1 MKKITILF
9 AILLCVSML
18 LGSCM
23 MGGGPDI
30 TLPAYSERTTDTVAS
45 SDSDEP
51 TGTAENT
58 DDETTSVPGDET
70 TAAPSTDETTDSV
83 TSTEPPEQTTDAG
96 TTSDGYGLV
105 GASDA
110 VDSSFFDDVAFIG
123 DSISLKLK
131 TYCMNGALGKAQFF
145 TVGSFSLVNA
155 LTPVSANSCHP
166 SYRGEKMLAEDCI
179 AKSGAKKV
187 YIMLGMN
194 DLAYGIDSTIERYE
208 TFIARILK
216 KSPDVEIYVQSMTP
230 MLKSSSV
237 WGNSLNN
244 DKIQEYNGRLLEM
257 CKKNKWYFIDIFP
270 IMWDSEKGELRYDF
284 CGDPGTMGMHMTSAG
299 CKAWVE
305 YLLTHTVK

>member
-9 AILLCVSML
+9 AILLCVSVF
-18 LGSCM
+18 LGSCVA
-23 MGGGPDI
+23 GRGPDI
-30 TLPAYSERTTDTVAS
+30 TLPAYSD
-45 SDSDEP
+45 
-51 TGTAENT
+51 N
-58 DDETTSVPGDET
+58 
-70 TAAPSTDETTDSV
+70 STDAVSPPHTDEKTDAASPPH
-83 TSTEPPEQTTDAG
+83 TDEQTDADTETEPI
-96 TTSDGYGLV
+96 SDPVYGLV
-105 GASDA
+105 GESAA
-110 VDSSFFDDVAFIG
+110 VDASFFDDVAFIG

-131 TYCMNGALGKAQFF
+131 TYCMGGALGKAQFF

-179 AKSGAKKV
+179 AACGAKKV

-194 DLAYGIDSTIERYE
+194 DLAYGIDSTIDRYE
-208 TFIARILK
+208 TLISRIRE
-216 KSPDVEIYVQSMTP
+216 KSPDVQIYVQSMTP

-244 DKIQEYNGRLLEM
+244 NKIQEYNGRLLEM

-270 IMWDSEKGELRYDF
+270 IMWDSEKGELRNDF
-284 CGDPGTMGMHMTSAG
+284 CGDPETMGMHMTTSG